1 MWVPP
6 EEMTPARGAAG
17 RRPAEPTT
25 LVGRASELDEASRL
39 LRTARLVS
47 LVGVGGVGKTRLA
60 TRLLAEPAA
69 AAFEHVRLVDL
80 AELDDPGLVGAT
92 VAEAVGVRD
101 EDGAPSAEG
110 LSRRLADERALLV
123 LDGCEHAIEG
133 CAALAED
140 LLATA
145 PSVTVM
151 TTSRQPLDV
160 PGEHVLPVPPLAVPP
175 PGEHPDPV
183 ELVRYPA
190 VELLLDRARAAA
202 PEFELS
208 AANAAA
214 VAAVCTS
221 LDGLP
226 LALELAAVRLRVL
239 SPAQLL
245 DRLDGPHEILS
256 SAHRGAH
263 PRQRSMTALMDW
275 SFRLCS
281 DAERVL
287 WARASI
293 FRGGF
298 DLGAAE
304 QVCAGEGIDGD
315 RVVDLVAGL
324 VDKSVLLPEDR
335 GSHVRYRLLETIRRY
350 GLARLAESGEEE
362 RLRRRHREFLQ
373 RLVDDAAAG
382 WFGPRDLVRLDRLRL
397 EHANLRAALDSC
409 TRSAADAAAG
419 LRLATTFWLMWRA
432 AGWVGEGRQWL
443 DRLLAV
449 AGPNRFTATALWVD
463 GWLALVQGDH
473 ERAVELLHRSADTAP
488 DDDRVTSAFVDLFL
502 GQAATRLGRLDEAD
516 HRLRRALRAHRESG
530 DPAGLALTAFRL
542 AVRHVAAGDTAAA
555 IACADEGLRFCQ
567 DRRAQWWS
575 GYARW
580 IRAVALWSGGDGGA
594 ALADAV
600 AGLAATR
607 RHGDEL
613 GAAMAL
619 EVVAWATVADDP
631 DRAAR
636 ILGALHRRWPRTG
649 TALAGYGSLVDHHRR
664 CCREARR
671 RLGADGYAEA
681 HADGAAQHLDDV
693 VELVLNDPRPGEAS
707 TPLTRREHE
716 VAELV
721 AQGKTNKQ
729 ISSTLLIALRT
740 AEAHVEHIRAKL
752 GVSSRSQI
760 AVWVV
765 ERRGASA
772 PLG

>member
-1 MWVPP
+1 
-6 EEMTPARGAAG
+6 MTPARGAAG
-17 RRPAEPTT
+17 RHPAEPTT
-25 LVGRASELDEASRL
+25 LVGRTSELDEVTRL
-39 LRTARLVS
+39 LESARLVS

-60 TRLLAEPAA
+60 KRLAAQHATPA
-69 AAFEHVRLVDL
+69 FDHVQLVDL
-80 AELDDPGLVGAT
+80 AEVDQPGLVEAT
-92 VAEAVGVRD
+92 VAEAVGIRD
-101 EDGAPSAEG
+101 EDGTLTVED
-110 LSRRLADERALLV
+110 LSRRLADERALIV

-133 CAALAED
+133 CAALAEN

-145 PSVTVM
+145 PAVTVM
-151 TTSRQPLDV
+151 TTSRRPLDV

-175 PGEHPDPV
+175 PGEHPDPA
-183 ELVRYPA
+183 ELARYPA

-202 PEFELS
+202 PGFELS

-256 SAHRGAH
+256 STHRNVH
-263 PRQRSMTALMDW
+263 PRQRSLTALMDW

-298 DLGAAE
+298 DLSAAE
-304 QVCAGEGIDGD
+304 QVCAGEGIDAGC
-315 RVVDLVAGL
+315 VVDLVAGL
-324 VDKSVLLPEDR
+324 VDKSVLLPEDH
-335 GSHVRYRLLETIRRY
+335 GTHVRYRLLETIRRY
-350 GLARLAESGEEE
+350 GLARLTESGEEE

-373 RLVDDAAAG
+373 RLVDEAAAH
-382 WFGPRDLVRLDRLRL
+382 WFGPQDLVWLDRLRL
-397 EHANLRAALDSC
+397 EHASLRAALDSC
-409 TRSAADAAAG
+409 TRSAADAAEG

-432 AGWVGEGRQWL
+432 AGWVNEGRQWL

-449 AGPNRFTATALWVD
+449 AEPSQFTATALWVD

-473 ERAVELLHRSADTAP
+473 EHAVELLHRSADTAQH
-488 DDDRVTSAFVDLFL
+488 DDRVTPAFIDLFL
-502 GQAATRLGRLDEAD
+502 GQAATRIGRLDEAE
-516 HRLRRALRAHRESG
+516 HRLRRALRVHRETS

-542 AVRHVAAGDTAAA
+542 AVRHAVAGDTAAA
-555 IACADEGLRFCQ
+555 VASADESLRFCQ
-567 DRRAQWWS
+567 DRRARWWS

-580 IRAVALWSGGDGGA
+580 IRAVALWSRGDGAA

-600 AGLAATR
+600 ESLKATR
-607 RHGDEL
+607 QHSDEL

-619 EVVAWATVADDP
+619 EVVAWATVGDNP

-636 ILGALHRRWPRTG
+636 ILGALHRRWPDTG
-649 TALAGYGSLVDHHRR
+649 TALGGYGSLVDRHQR
-664 CCREARR
+664 CCSEARR
-671 RLGADGYAEA
+671 RLGAAGYAAA
-681 HADGAAQHLDDV
+681 HADGADQQLEDV
-693 VELVLNDPRPGEAS
+693 VELVLNGPRREEAS
-707 TPLTRREHE
+707 TPLTTREHE

-721 AQGKTNKQ
+721 AQGKTNKE
-729 ISSTLLIALRT
+729 ISRALVIALRT

-765 ERRGASA
+765 EQRGTAA
-772 PLG
+772 PPG